1 MPAPMPTSSPHSSP
15 HPSSHPPALPSQP
28 LAPSQPLWLVR
39 PRSDGGSD
47 YVNFVPAA
55 GPGPWLVEIREG
67 SHLPPQ
73 MPLLKSRRRLGPAE
87 AEACR
92 RHLQQEA
99 GFQHS
104 EPLF

>member
-1 MPAPMPTSSPHSSP
+1 M
-15 HPSSHPPALPSQP
+15 PSSF
-28 LAPSQPLWLVR
+28 WLVR

-47 YVNFVPAA
+47 YVRFLAA
-55 GPGPWLVEIREG
+55 HGAVEIREG

-73 MPLLKSRRRLGPAE
+73 MPLLKHRRCLALDE

-92 RHLQQEA
+92 RRLQQEA
-99 GFQHS
+99 GYRRS